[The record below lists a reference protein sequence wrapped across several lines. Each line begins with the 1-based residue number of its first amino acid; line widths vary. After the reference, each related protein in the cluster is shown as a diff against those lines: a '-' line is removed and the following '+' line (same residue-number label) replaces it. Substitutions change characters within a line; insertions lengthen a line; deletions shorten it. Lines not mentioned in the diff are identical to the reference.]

1 MLHEENEKSKA
12 KLETRLRNKLR
23 RDVAVSLEATGD
35 RIASSFCNTYRVFE
49 ASSEEFIATSSS
61 SSQRQQI

>member
-1 MLHEENEKSKA
+1 
-12 KLETRLRNKLR
+12 LR